1 MSECGVT
8 LPERAREGC
17 SNSKAQNPNRA
28 FSLSHSESVKVK
40 VARYVLQ
47 IRCLG
52 KQHLQAHEVAA
63 LIGIAMAKSGLL

>member
-1 MSECGVT
+1 MT

-17 SNSKAQNPNRA
+17 SNSKAQNPTRA

-47 IRCLG
+47 IRCCLG
-52 KQHLQAHEVAA
+52 KQHLQAHEVAG
-63 LIGIAMAKSGLL
+63 LIGIAMAKSGML